1 MDDKELLITG
11 AESAYKAIKEGH
23 WSVDVFKRWLFLC
36 IMTDFHKRH

>member
-11 AESAYKAIKEGH
+11 AESAYKAIQEGT

-36 IMTDFHKRH
+36 IMADFQRMR